1 MMFDG
6 NRKSGKFKFNEIN
19 IKIPLVIFLAIIM
32 LQALIGVLSIK
43 MLINIKAMQII
54 IAGILISVLISYPM
68 EVLKNTVETIRRSY
82 NNGIDYER
90 TINKIHNLA
99 IQIKKE
105 GLLSI
110 QEDIEYEDDIFIR
123 DAMILLNDYKDYS
136 TIEDIMD
143 HDIESRYVELFKPYK
158 VMDMI
163 ANIAPAFGLVGTLVG
178 LIGLLTDISNPG
190 DIMGNMAAA
199 LVSTLYGS
207 LIANLIAFPFMARI
221 QEYNEQKLLEYRMI
235 KEGILLIASN
245 DTTRNVFD
253 KMNVMLSEENRVTYQ
268 RRVDYANERG
278 NEEDGMEE
286 FY

>member
-1 MMFDG
+1 
-6 NRKSGKFKFNEIN
+6 
-19 IKIPLVIFLAIIM
+19 
-32 LQALIGVLSIK
+32 
-43 MLINIKAMQII
+43 
-54 IAGILISVLISYPM
+54 
-68 EVLKNTVETIRRSY
+68 
-82 NNGIDYER
+82 
-90 TINKIHNLA
+90 
-99 IQIKKE
+99 
-105 GLLSI
+105 
-110 QEDIEYEDDIFIR
+110 
-123 DAMILLNDYKDYS
+123 
-136 TIEDIMD
+136 
-143 HDIESRYVELFKPYK
+143 
-158 VMDMI
+158 
-163 ANIAPAFGLVGTLVG
+163 
-178 LIGLLTDISNPG
+178 
-190 DIMGNMAAA
+190 MGNMAAA